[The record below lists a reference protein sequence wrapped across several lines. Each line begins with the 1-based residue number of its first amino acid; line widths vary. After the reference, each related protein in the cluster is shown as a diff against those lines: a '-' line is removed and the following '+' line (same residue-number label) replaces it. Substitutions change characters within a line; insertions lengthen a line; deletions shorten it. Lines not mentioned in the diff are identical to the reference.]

1 MAKKES
7 RTEKM
12 MGELEE
18 PEISIAA
25 MCDVLFVLLTFFMSV
40 TSMDIIR
47 QTAEVPLPDAR
58 DATKAK
64 EKQKWVYI
72 DILWTPGR
80 GGECYCEERKYSEP
94 EMLAPLLSKR
104 NAEAGLNT
112 AYIRADKSTQYF
124 YMSRLTKVI
133 AEAGIP
139 NLVFGTYAEAATAP
153 EGGAR
158 PGAPAGKGAGKAT
171 GK

>member
-25 MCDVLFVLLTFFMSV
+25 MCDVLFVLLTFFMAV

-47 QTAEVPLPDAR
+47 TSTEVPLPDAR

-64 EKQKWVYI
+64 DKQMWVYV

-80 GGECYCEERKYSEP
+80 GGECYVEERKYSEP
-94 EMLAPLLSKR
+94 EMLAPLLTKR
-104 NAEAGLNT
+104 NAESGIKT
-112 AYIRADKSTQYF
+112 AYIRADRGTQYF
-124 YMSRLTKVI
+124 YISRLTKVI
-133 AEAGIP
+133 ADAGIP
-139 NLVFGTYAEAATAP
+139 NLVFGTYAESATAP
-153 EGGAR
+153 EGKG
-158 PGAPAGKGAGKAT
+158 PGKAAGKAA

>member
-1 MAKKES
+1 MPRKES

-12 MGELEE
+12 MAELEE

-25 MCDVLFVLLTFFMSV
+25 MCDILFVLLTFFMSV
-40 TSMDIIR
+40 TSVDIMR
-47 QTAEVPLPDAR
+47 TQENNVPLPDAR

-64 EKQKWVYI
+64 DKQNWVYI

-80 GGECYCEERKYSEP
+80 GGECWVESRKYAEP
-94 EMLAPLLSKR
+94 EMLAPLLTKR
-104 NAEAGLNT
+104 NAEAGLRT
-112 AYIRADKSTQYF
+112 AYIRADRGTQYF
-124 YMSRLTKVI
+124 YISRLTKVI

-139 NLVFGTYAEAATAP
+139 NIVFGTYGEAAGKS
-153 EGGAR
+153 GGKA
-158 PGAPAGKGAGKAT
+158 AGKAP

>member
-1 MAKKES
+1 MPRKES
-7 RTEKM
+7 KTEKM

-25 MCDVLFVLLTFFMSV
+25 MCDVLFVLLTFFMAV
-40 TSMDIIR
+40 TSMDVMR
-47 QTAEVPLPDAR
+47 TKTEVPLPDAR
-58 DATKAK
+58 DATKVKDKAA
-64 EKQKWVYI
+64 WVYV

-80 GGECYCEERKYSEP
+80 GGECYVEERKYSEP
-94 EMLAPLLSKR
+94 EMLAPLLTKR

-112 AYIRADKSTQYF
+112 AYIRADKGTQYF
-124 YMSRLTKVI
+124 YISRLTKVI

-153 EGGAR
+153 EGKA
-158 PGAPAGKGAGKAT
+158 AGKGAGKAA

>member
-1 MAKKES
+1 MPRKES

-12 MGELEE
+12 MAELEE

-25 MCDVLFVLLTFFMSV
+25 MCDILFVLLTFFMSV

-47 QTAEVPLPDAR
+47 TQTEVPLPDAR

-64 EKQKWVYI
+64 DKQRWVYI
-72 DILWTPGR
+72 DILWFPGK
-80 GGECYCEERKYSEP
+80 GGECWVEQRKYSEP
-94 EMLAPLLSKR
+94 EMLAPLLTKR
-104 NAEAGLNT
+104 NAEAGINT
-112 AYIRADKSTQYF
+112 AYIRADKATQYF
-124 YMSRLTKVI
+124 YISRLTKVI

-153 EGGAR
+153 EGKA
-158 PGAPAGKGAGKAT
+158 PGKAPGKAAGK
-171 GK
+171 